1 MKELLSYLAFAESD
15 IVATIIQL
23 LGTLGIGT
31 VIYLFRH
38 LAGRSRRNG
47 SAPSSKT
54 AYAENGEYAADGENL
69 CLSDEEIEEFVNASS
84 DEEMEEF
91 VNAGSDEEAK
101 EILRRHRASHA
112 YPPQAP
118 ASGGAAGGEGMTASD
133 VPASLY
139 PSTDA
144 AAEEAPAASAP
155 MPQPDLDCST
165 PVAEHV
171 ARHLG
176 TLQPTSAAPA
186 TPAAPPPPHIRIPLP
201 MLKNRDLLRSTVIC
215 NEILRRP
222 RAYDL

>member
-31 VIYLFRH
+31 VIYLFRY
-38 LAGRSRRNG
+38 LAGRSRSSG
-47 SAPSSKT
+47 SVPSSET

-69 CLSDEEIEEFVNASS
+69 SLSDEEIEEFVNASS
-84 DEEMEEF
+84 DEEIEEF
-91 VNAGSDEEAK
+91 VNASNEEAR
-101 EILRRHRASHA
+101 EILRRHHASHA
-112 YPPQAP
+112 SPPQAP
-118 ASGGAAGGEGMTASD
+118 ASGSTTGGEEMTASD

-139 PSTDA
+139 PSPDA
-144 AAEEAPAASAP
+144 AAEEGLEASAP
-155 MPQPDLDCST
+155 MPQPDIDCST

-176 TLQPTSAAPA
+176 TLQPTSTVPAAPA
-186 TPAAPPPPHIRIPLP
+186 TPPPPHIRIPLP
-201 MLKNRDLLRSTVIC
+201 MLKNRALLRSTVIC